1 MQSHLHAEN
10 ATSMFHPNAAGIFQL
25 ISRIPLG
32 FVSTEVEI
40 CLISEQDR
48 YPFSLLNICIYD
60 LKILETAIDV

>member
-1 MQSHLHAEN
+1 
-10 ATSMFHPNAAGIFQL
+10 MFHPNATGIFEL

-32 FVSTEVEI
+32 FVSNKVEI

-60 LKILETAIDV
+60 LKIVEIAVGV